1 MKGFYVPAAFEVIR
15 DPQRCVSCRLCIEQ
29 CPNGVHSFDEKRG
42 VLLAEED
49 RCVDC
54 QRCVAFCPTHALKI
68 RKNDCA
74 LRENGNWSQNTVQE
88 IWKQAATGGVLLS
101 SMGNPG
107 TLPVYWDRL
116 LINASQVTNPP
127 STRCG
132 SLWRHGCSL
141 EKSRSGSGGT
151 MPGGLSRS

>member
-54 QRCVAFCPTHALKI
+54 QRCVAFCPTHALKRFGKTSFARI
-68 RKNDCA
+68 ESDKSA
-74 LRENGNWSQNTVQE
+74 
-88 IWKQAATGGVLLS
+88 IIMTGVFG
-101 SMGNPG
+101 
-107 TLPVYWDRL
+107 
-116 LINASQVTNPP
+116 A
-127 STRCG
+127 
-132 SLWRHGCSL
+132 
-141 EKSRSGSGGT
+141 
-151 MPGGLSRS
+151 

>member
-74 LRENGNWSQNTVQE
+74 
-88 IWKQAATGGVLLS
+88 
-101 SMGNPG
+101 
-107 TLPVYWDRL
+107 
-116 LINASQVTNPP
+116 
-127 STRCG
+127 RCMTI
-132 SLWRHGCSL
+132 
-141 EKSRSGSGGT
+141 RSGVR
-151 MPGGLSRS
+151 RSARCWR